1 MEGRYYMGTNTLTV
15 KEFKGRKDHKDYIK
29 RGISVENKFIQEAYK
44 KGYEVKE
51 ASQDDNM
58 FKHIDLILTKEGE
71 TFTVDI
77 KAQRTGTDKSK
88 GYDDLWIVVE
98 FKNTVGNH
106 GWLYGQ
112 CDYFVFEQ
120 EEEYIFANSE
130 ELREL
135 CHEVVDLNTRVKSFR
150 DANYKV
156 WGRSYQNKKDLLS
169 RIERSK
175 VLELESTFT
184 WKKSLDISTEVCN
197 NSILINKKDKKIMS
211 VLKGNAYWASITSP
225 NTTFDSDGV
234 WTIDVG
240 NLDAKN
246 KKMAQ
251 EDGLNVKNKGDDR
264 GDFVTIKRKVKNKR
278 GDLNKAPE
286 VVDAQKRAMINT
298 LIGNGSEVNVLYST
312 YDWEFGGKSGVSADL
327 RAVQVTNLIPYN
339 ADADADNA
347 FDVVPD
353 GFVSNE
359 DTDARFAS

>member
-1 MEGRYYMGTNTLTV
+1 MI
-15 KEFKGRKDHKDYIK
+15 FKGRKGHEKYIE
-29 RGISVENKFIQEAYK
+29 RGISIEKIFKSYAENL
-44 KGYEVKE
+44 GYEVRE

-58 FKHIDLILTKEGE
+58 FKHIDLILTKGGE
-71 TFTVDI
+71 TFTVDV
-77 KAQRTGTDKSK
+77 KARRTGTDKSK
-88 GYDDLWIVVE
+88 GYDDLWTVVE
-98 FKNTVGNH
+98 FKNTVGKP
-106 GWLYGQ
+106 GWLYSKA
-112 CDYFVFEQ
+112 DFIAFERKDDFVC
-120 EEEYIFANSE
+120 ANTE
-130 ELREL
+130 ELRTL
-135 CHEVVDLNTRVKSFR
+135 CEEIVDLNDEVDSFKY
-150 DANYKV
+150 AEYKV
-156 WGRSYQNKKDLLS
+156 WGRRYKNYKDLMS
-169 RIERSK
+169 RIEMYHITN
-175 VLELESTFT
+175 LEKTFI